1 MRTRQGRRAPGRA
14 MTGTGKPPRRRPR
27 PSSRPLWY
35 PAAVAAAVALL
46 AGGAMMLLT
55 VSHGPRDPGR
65 PGDCG
70 LVTCAA
76 SLPHEVTGGAP
87 GAVARSTSPAG
98 RQPAGR
104 QPAARPQPTGQPTLA
119 PRAYP
124 IGTKGPTPSPAPSAQ
139 PSERLHPGHS
149 HGHRQP

>member
-1 MRTRQGRRAPGRA
+1 MRTRQARRARGRA

-35 PAAVAAAVALL
+35 PVVAAAAIALL
-46 AGGAMMLLT
+46 AGGAMMLFT
-55 VSHGPRDPGR
+55 VSHGPRDPR
-65 PGDCG
+65 LPDDCG

-76 SLPHEVTGGAP
+76 SLPHEVTGAAP
-87 GAVARSTSPAG
+87 GAAARSTSPAG
-98 RQPAGR
+98 RQPAAR
-104 QPAARPQPTGQPTLA
+104 QQPTGQPTLA

-139 PSERLHPGHS
+139 PSGRPHPGHS
-149 HGHRQP
+149 HGHRQH